1 MQEFAGKLTGTG
13 MRNYPRRHNDEILL
27 RMGGNTGHLLADLH
41 SADHLM
47 TGPD

>member
-13 MRNYPRRHNDEILL
+13 MRNCPHWRIREILL
-27 RMGGNTGHLLADLH
+27 RTSCDTGHLVADL
-41 SADHLM
+41 AVAALMM